1 MRQVVRRS
9 WRKLQVIIESHCAGA
24 ALTSVLASG
33 VSTAAKMSEAKL
45 AETVRLLETAWT
57 TALGVWSAEADL
69 FSKARQGALG
79 VPSVVGLKGCPGQAV
94 HAPAATANCAKTY
107 SVLSALCGAA
117 LPTALAERSIS

>member
-1 MRQVVRRS
+1 
-9 WRKLQVIIESHCAGA
+9 
-24 ALTSVLASG
+24 
-33 VSTAAKMSEAKL
+33 MSEAKL

-117 LPTALAERSIS
+117 LPTALAERSISDRVNATTVTAGCTVFECNANIKRDFQLSANA